1 MTRKQAKRRKPQ
13 KVQRFRLPRVPLAK
27 FLTPLIAGGIIFLSY
42 QLSATLLDR
51 PIRSITIEGPFQ
63 RVSALQIEE
72 AISTAL
78 SDGFLSANG
87 TLGGSQ

>member
-1 MTRKQAKRRKPQ
+1 MA
-13 KVQRFRLPRVPLAK
+13 RV
-27 FLTPLIAGGIIFLSY
+27 LTPLVAGGVIFLSY

-72 AISTAL
+72 AISGAL
-78 SDGFLSANG
+78 SDGFLSAN
-87 TLGGSQ
+87 LSEIQRQIVALSWIDQANVVRRWPSHDA